1 MPTDNNDIQEELQ
14 RLRAT
19 NADLLKAKHNLK
31 AKVEE
36 LEAKAITDGET
47 ITLLQTEVDTNKK
60 TIHDATVGAPLR
72 KLASEVSSLPDIWQ
86 AEFEKRFNVVS
97 SENGLALQTKDGKP
111 VIDKDGAAVQLT
123 ANNLWRFLTGGS
135 GTKQRTEEQQRF
147 YQLMHYFGANGAG
160 ASGARNH
167 GLPMNDAAT
176 PAPKQKSIPQLGLR

>member
-19 NADLLKAKHNLK
+19 NADLLKSKHNLK

-36 LEAKAITDGET
+36 LEAKAIADGET
-47 ITLLQTEVDTNKK
+47 ITLLQTEVETHKK
-60 TIHDATVGAPLR
+60 TIHDATIGVPLR

-86 AEFEKRFNVVS
+86 AEVEKRFNIVS
-97 SENGLALQTKDGKP
+97 HDHGGLELQTKEGKP
-111 VIDKDGAAVQLT
+111 VIDKNGKPVTLT
-123 ANNLWRFLTGGS
+123 PNSLWQFLTGGAGKERS
-135 GTKQRTEEQQRF
+135 EEQQRF
-147 YQLMHYFGANGAG
+147 AQLMHYFGANGAG
-160 ASGARNH
+160 AGGARNH